1 MLQLN
6 KQYMDDMDRTRKIT
20 PISIEGKNATCK
32 IHWRQT
38 SGNGTD
44 VWIYGG
50 KASLPVSLF
59 NARPGLGFSIP
70 VNVVVQA
77 PLKSFEEVAA
87 DQLK

>member
-1 MLQLN
+1 
-6 KQYMDDMDRTRKIT
+6 MDDMDRTRKIT

-44 VWIYGG
+44 TWIYGG

-59 NARPGLGFSIP
+59 NARPGIGFVIP
-70 VNVVVQA
+70 VNVVAHEQ
-77 PLKSFEEVAA
+77 LKSFEEVAA
-87 DQLK
+87 DQFR